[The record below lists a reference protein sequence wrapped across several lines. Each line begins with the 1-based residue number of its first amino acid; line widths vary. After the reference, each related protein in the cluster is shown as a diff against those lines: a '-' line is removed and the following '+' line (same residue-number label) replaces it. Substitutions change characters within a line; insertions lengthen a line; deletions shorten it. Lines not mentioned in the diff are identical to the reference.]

1 MNKQEIIEK
10 IMEKREFSQLPLRD
24 VELALEKFDKPRN
37 ADYQKI
43 KLTRQFLRKIFSGF
57 SSRKVLHK
65 RDETVE
71 WFLLKHKSTKE
82 RMNAPTSSKLGQSE
96 ERHPFYEE
104 VYSRCCRGF
113 PDQFSVIDLGA
124 GINGLSYGFFEK
136 LGKKVDYIGVE
147 AVGQF
152 VELMN
157 LYFEKEKIKGRA
169 ISESLFELDKIKEII
184 KKSKDPTIL
193 FLFKVIDSLEI
204 VKRDYSKELLL
215 EVVPLVDRVVVS
227 FATHSLGSRRKFG
240 VQRNWIL
247 KFINENFNILD
258 DFELGGERYLV
269 FEGK

>member
-1 MNKQEIIEK
+1 MNKDELIAK
-10 IMEKREFSQLPLRD
+10 IMEKKEFSQLPLKD
-24 VELALEKFDKPRN
+24 VRLALEKFDKPRN

-71 WFLLKHKSTKE
+71 WFLMKHKSTKE
-82 RMNAPTSSKLGQSE
+82 RF
-96 ERHPFYEE
+96 PFYEE
-104 VYSRCCRGF
+104 VYSRCFKNF

-124 GINGLSYGFFEK
+124 GINGLSYEFFSK
-136 LGKKVDYIGVE
+136 LGKKVDYVGVE

-169 ISESLFELDKIKEII
+169 ISESLFELDKVKEII
-184 KKSKDPTIL
+184 KKSKNPTIL

-204 VKRDYSKELLL
+204 VKRDYSKELLQ
-215 EVVPLVDRVVVS
+215 EIVPLVDRVVVS

-258 DFELGGERYLV
+258 DFELGGERYIV
-269 FEGK
+269 FQGK